1 MATVIGFDA
10 MKEKHNNH
18 DTNCTFAEDFPT
30 AKPAAPIDP
39 TRDAATTHL
48 EDGGDSV
55 KNEIIVS
62 REKTKKKEKRSKL

>member
-1 MATVIGFDA
+1 

-30 AKPAAPIDP
+30 AKPAAPIDQ

-48 EDGGDSV
+48 EDGGDSID
-55 KNEIIVS
+55 NEIIVS
-62 REKTKKKEKRSKL
+62 RENKRRRRKEKRSKL